1 MTMQFAVHK
10 YTLHLRNGQQQ
21 TNYQQQTT
29 KNYEK
34 NAYEQQQKQQQQQQ
48 AAKTPQ
54 APAAPRKNIYEKY
67 KGPVKIYRVPRPGLG
82 KFFKKSSPPLLVEK
96 SLRPPYFSKKSLR
109 PLFLVEKS
117 LRSLARWVSKQGWAE
132 NALHST
138 CATRLHILQYIV
150 VYEAV

>member
-54 APAAPRKNIYEKY
+54 APAAPRKHIYENIRDQSKFTGY
-67 KGPVKIYRVPRPGLG
+67 LGRVLGKIYL
-82 KFFKKSSPPLLVEK
+82 KKKSSLPVLVEK
-96 SLRPPYFSKKSLR
+96 ILRP
-109 PLFLVEKS
+109 
-117 LRSLARWVSKQGWAE
+117 
-132 NALHST
+132 
-138 CATRLHILQYIV
+138 
-150 VYEAV
+150 